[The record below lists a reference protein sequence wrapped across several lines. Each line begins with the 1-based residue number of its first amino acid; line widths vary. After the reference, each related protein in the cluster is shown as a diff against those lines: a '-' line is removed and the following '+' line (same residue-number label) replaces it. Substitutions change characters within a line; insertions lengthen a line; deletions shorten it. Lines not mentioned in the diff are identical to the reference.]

1 MKKIA
6 ISLLLTSV
14 STMAMAEGR
23 FYVGADLA
31 KDQYTGRCKV

>member
-23 FYVGADLA
+23 RQILRWCGLS
-31 KDQYTGRCKV
+31 